1 MRRIGERRRYKGWFF
16 MDKNNDKKKES
27 IDEIL
32 SDLNGLLNKM
42 PSILDG
48 IKMPDIQ
55 PVEFSKPQS
64 AKPAPSPEP
73 VIEPA
78 PAPAP
83 AAEPEP
89 VPEPVIEPVMEPE
102 PVPAPA
108 AEPETDSPFDKT
120 LIIDSLAGLAEGSSA
135 PRSIPA
141 VEPEQAPVSAD
152 AQAPESEKLVP
163 QSLGDFMFGG
173 GGSAEPSAGQEQLPG
188 GMALPV
194 FDHNTPSGS
203 GQTAP
208 AEQPAEASLEAPVPE
223 EEMVFLNPADILS
236 PEASAPESSGIPV
249 AGFGS
254 QIKQSDI
261 RDSAIPDIDALMQL
275 PDLFAADGAEKS
287 PAAGDKPAPLAQRP
301 QDSVAEPAPAEAE
314 PSVDELV
321 EFEKQLAAA
330 VPGGVMERNEP
341 DKETPGAAPEPAEAV
356 TPEQSFA
363 EIPAAAADET
373 LRLEPAP
380 EAEAASE
387 GLFAEIPAAAMTVS
401 AEPALEL
408 QSGAADAGET
418 LRLDPEPGQAGINEP
433 IAELSFEAPAG
444 AAPEIQAEVPAAD
457 GIPEVQPGDS
467 PFTIQFPQEAA
478 APAAEEILSVVPET
492 GQAAVNEP
500 AAELSLE
507 TPAESVLEPQAAV
520 SAFGGVE
527 LSASPIEEST
537 MNMRPGDG
545 PLSVQPGQDPS
556 ADMTQPGISL
566 EPRAA
571 VSSEAAASDDSEKT
585 MLVAPPSAALE
596 GEQTV
601 IFEAASAGPGTT
613 SRAKAGDLAGLS
625 QSEPPAGLPEEHIR
639 PLYFLYSAED
649 AALCASLL
657 MELDTVCLRSQTS
670 PMFIRRA
677 GVKVFEQDMNPNFV
691 AQTVN
696 DSGAKGL
703 ICIGGV
709 PQEKV
714 YEIENVFASSGV
726 YFKHFDS
733 TSFSHSAV
741 LDLLLEVILR

>member
-1 MRRIGERRRYKGWFF
+1 

-48 IKMPDIQ
+48 IKMPDIK

-64 AKPAPSPEP
+64 AEPEP
-73 VIEPA
+73 V
-78 PAPAP
+78 PAP

-89 VPEPVIEPVMEPE
+89 VPAPVIEPEPVPAPVIEPE

-108 AEPETDSPFDKT
+108 AGPETDSPFDKT
-120 LIIDSLAGLAEGSSA
+120 LIIDSLAGLAEGSPA
-135 PRSIPA
+135 PRSVPA
-141 VEPEQAPVSAD
+141 VEPEQAPAAAD
-152 AQAPESEKLVP
+152 TQAPEGEKLVP

-173 GGSAEPSAGQEQLPG
+173 GGDAEPSAGQEQLPG

-194 FDHNTPSGS
+194 ADLNLPSGS
-203 GQTAP
+203 GQPAP
-208 AEQPAEASLEAPVPE
+208 EEQPAQAGLEAPDPE
-223 EEMVFLNPADILS
+223 EENVFLKPADILS
-236 PEASAPESSGIPV
+236 PEASAPERSGIPV
-249 AGFGS
+249 AGFGP
-254 QIKQSDI
+254 QIKQSDF

-275 PDLFAADGAEKS
+275 PDLLAEDGADKS
-287 PAAGDKPAPLAQRP
+287 PAAGKEPAPLAQQP
-301 QDSVAEPAPAEAE
+301 QESVAEPVPAEAE
-314 PSVDELV
+314 PSADELV

-341 DKETPGAAPEPAEAV
+341 EKETPGITPEPVEARAPEQPFEELPAAAP
-356 TPEQSFA
+356 
-363 EIPAAAADET
+363 AADET
-373 LRLEPAP
+373 LRLDPAP
-380 EAEAASE
+380 EAEAAPE

-401 AEPALEL
+401 AEPVIEPRAV
-408 QSGAADAGET
+408 AADAGET
-418 LRLDPEPGQAGINEP
+418 LRLDLEPGQG
-433 IAELSFEAPAG
+433 
-444 AAPEIQAEVPAAD
+444 
-457 GIPEVQPGDS
+457 
-467 PFTIQFPQEAA
+467 
-478 APAAEEILSVVPET
+478 
-492 GQAAVNEP
+492 AVNEP
-500 AAELSLE
+500 VAGLSPG
-507 TPAESVLEPQAAV
+507 TPTESVLEPQDAV

-527 LSASPIEEST
+527 VSASPVAEST
-537 MNMRPGDG
+537 MNVRSGDG
-545 PLSVQPGQDPS
+545 PLSVPSGQDPS
-556 ADMTQPGISL
+556 ADMTLPGISL
-566 EPRAA
+566 EPRTA
-571 VSSEAAASDDSEKT
+571 VSSEASASDDSEKT
-585 MLVAPPSAALE
+585 MLVAPPSAAPE
-596 GEQTV
+596 EEQTV
-601 IFEAASAGPGTT
+601 IFEAGSAGPGTT

-625 QSEPPAGLPEEHIR
+625 QNEPPPGLPEERIR
-639 PLYFLYSAED
+639 PLYFLYSDGD